1 MDEELESFKR
11 IRLYDYA
18 AEHGYELDRDES
30 SKRELVMRKA
40 NDKIAIRLDT
50 DGHYVYYSFR
60 DQADNGTIIDFIKRR
75 QGKSLGEVRKTLR
88 SFQGRPATAIHDP
101 LEVAPRFDRDAVV
114 RECRSMQRLR
124 WHGWLEAERKIPRS
138 VLLALRFEGCLL
150 VDARANAIFPHHDEF
165 GVCGFE
171 KRNRN
176 FKGFAPLGKKGLWMS
191 AKLLSDRCLVVGESA
206 IDCLSYE
213 ALFPGN
219 RYASLAGGLN
229 PDQPALIAAACRD
242 MPAVDS
248 QVICITHGDAEGE
261 RYAEAIRQCSPL
273 PVRIHRPENV
283 KDWNDVLRAT
293 DLHSFPAARW

>member
-1 MDEELESFKR
+1 
-11 IRLYDYA
+11 
-18 AEHGYELDRDES
+18 
-30 SKRELVMRKA
+30 
-40 NDKIAIRLDT
+40 
-50 DGHYVYYSFR
+50 
-60 DQADNGTIIDFIKRR
+60 
-75 QGKSLGEVRKTLR
+75 
-88 SFQGRPATAIHDP
+88 
-101 LEVAPRFDRDAVV
+101 
-114 RECRSMQRLR
+114 MQRLR
-124 WHGWLEAERKIPRS
+124 WHGWLEVERKIPRS
-138 VLLALRFEGCLL
+138 VLLAPRFEGCLL
-150 VDARANAIFPHHDEF
+150 VDARANAIFTHHDEF

-191 AKLLSDRCLVVGESA
+191 AKLLCDRCLVVGESA

-242 MPAVDS
+242 MPAADS

-293 DLHSFPAARW
+293 GLHSFPAARFGL